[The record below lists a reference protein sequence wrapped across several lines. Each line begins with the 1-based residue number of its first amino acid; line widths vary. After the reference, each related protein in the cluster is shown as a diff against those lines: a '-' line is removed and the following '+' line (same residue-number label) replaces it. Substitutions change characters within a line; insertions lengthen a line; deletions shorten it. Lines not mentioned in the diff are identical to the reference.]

1 VGKNETTIDI
11 LLLNLDIMKD
21 ANHQKKTHKKTRGY
35 MFSKQRLLGGNNTE
49 PTSLLIVKQ
58 ILIL

>member
-1 VGKNETTIDI
+1 
-11 LLLNLDIMKD
+11 
-21 ANHQKKTHKKTRGY
+21 

-58 ILIL
+58 ILILWNSP